1 MTTIPCHSER
11 NKIAWTYFCLALL
24 VAVLFVA
31 SLLTGHAALPLGHLV
46 LEPPNAG
53 TGMVRTILFEIRL
66 PRALLAVLVG
76 AALGL
81 SGAALQ
87 GFLRNPLADAG
98 IIGVSAS
105 ASLGAVLALYS
116 GLAAAFALA
125 LPLGGLLGA
134 GLSVALIYVLAGRD
148 AGILTLILA
157 GVAVNSFAGALTA
170 LVLNLAP
177 NPYAILEIVF
187 WLLGSLADRSFVHVG
202 LALPFILLGSAWLLT
217 TTRALD
223 ALSLGEDAARSL
235 GFSIARLRLAVIGG
249 TALCVGAA
257 VAVSGAIGFVGLV
270 VPHLLRPLAGQRPGA
285 LLGLSAFGGAALLLA
300 ADIGVRLIP
309 TQAELK
315 LGVVTALIGGPFF
328 LWLLLRMRRVLS

>member
-1 MTTIPCHSER
+1 MTSR
-11 NKIAWTYFCLALL
+11 NALL
-24 VAVLFVA
+24 WSYLGLTALVIALFCI
-31 SLLTGHAALPLGHLV
+31 SLLAGRAALPLGHLI
-46 LEPPNAG
+46 LQPANAG
-53 TGMVRTILFEIRL
+53 TEMVSTILFDIRL

-98 IIGVSAS
+98 VIGVSAT

-116 GLAAAFALA
+116 GLAASFALA

-134 GLSVALIYVLAGRD
+134 GLSVAVIYALAGRD
-148 AGILTLILA
+148 ASVLTLILA

-187 WLLGSLADRSFVHVG
+187 WLLGSLADRSFDHVW
-202 LALPFILLGSAWLLT
+202 LAAPFILIGAIWLLT
-217 TTRALD
+217 TSRALD
-223 ALSLGEDAARSL
+223 ALSLGEDAAQSL
-235 GFSIARLRLAVIGG
+235 GFSLTRVRLAVIGG

-257 VAVSGAIGFVGLV
+257 VAVSGAIGFIGLV

-285 LLGLSAFGGAALLLA
+285 LLGLSALGGAALLLA

-328 LWLLLRMRRVLS
+328 LWLLLRTRRVLP

>member
-1 MTTIPCHSER
+1 MTTRRGI
-11 NKIAWTYFCLALL
+11 KWTYGGLLLL
-24 VAVLFVA
+24 VSVLFPV
-31 SLLTGHAALPLGHLV
+31 SLLTGHAAMPLGHLV

-53 TGMVRTILFEIRL
+53 SEMVRTILFEIRL
-66 PRALLAVLVG
+66 PRALLAMLVG
-76 AALGL
+76 GALGL

-105 ASLGAVLALYS
+105 AALGAVLALYT
-116 GLAAAFALA
+116 GLAAGLMLA

-134 GLSVALIYVLAGRD
+134 GLSVALIYGLAGRD
-148 AGILTLILA
+148 ASILTLILA

-177 NPYAILEIVF
+177 NPYAVLEIVF
-187 WLLGSLADRSFVHVG
+187 WLLGSLADRSFDHVW
-202 LALPFILLGSAWLLT
+202 LALPFILAGGAWLLT
-217 TTRALD
+217 TARALD
-223 ALSLGEDAARSL
+223 ALSLGEDAAQSL
-235 GFSIARLRLAVIGG
+235 GFSMARLRLAVIGG

-285 LLGLSAFGGAALLLA
+285 LLGLSACGGAALLLA
-300 ADIGVRLIP
+300 ADIGVRLVP

-315 LGVVTALIGGPFF
+315 LGVVTALVGGPFF
-328 LWLLLRMRRVLS
+328 LWLLLRTRRALP

>member
-1 MTTIPCHSER
+1 MNSRIEWMY
-11 NKIAWTYFCLALL
+11 AGLALL
-24 VAVLFVA
+24 VAALFVV
-31 SLLTGHAALPLGHLV
+31 SLLIGHAALPLGQL
-46 LEPPNAG
+46 LAPSDDSA
-53 TGMVRTILFEIRL
+53 GMVCTILFEIRL
-66 PRALLAVLVG
+66 PRAILAVLVG

-105 ASLGAVLALYS
+105 ASLGAVLMLYS
-116 GLAAAFALA
+116 GIAASFALA
-125 LPLGGLLGA
+125 LPAGGLLGA
-134 GLSVALIYVLAGRD
+134 GLSVALIYALAGRD
-148 AGILTLILA
+148 ASILTLILA

-187 WLLGSLADRSFVHVG
+187 WLLGSLADRSFDQVW
-202 LALPFILLGSAWLLT
+202 LSLPFILLGGAWLLT
-217 TTRALD
+217 TGRALD
-223 ALSLGEDAARSL
+223 ALSLGDDTAQSL
-235 GFSIARLRLAVIGG
+235 GFSLLRLRLAVIGG

-270 VPHLLRPLAGQRPGA
+270 VPHLLRPWVGQRPGA
-285 LLGLSAFGGAALLLA
+285 LLGVSALGGAALLLA

-328 LWLLLRMRRVLS
+328 LWLLLHTRRTSA

>member
-1 MTTIPCHSER
+1 MIRSR
-11 NKIAWTYFCLALL
+11 SLRAYAVLALI
-24 VAVLFVA
+24 VCVLFVS
-31 SLLTGHAALPLGHLV
+31 SLLAGHAALPLGYLI

-53 TGMVRTILFEIRL
+53 TEMVRTILFEIRL
-66 PRALLAVLVG
+66 PRAILAVLVG

-116 GLAAAFALA
+116 GLAAGFMLA

-134 GLSVALIYVLAGRD
+134 GLSIALIYMLAGRD
-148 AGILTLILA
+148 ASMLTLILA

-177 NPYAILEIVF
+177 NPYAVLEIVF
-187 WLLGSLADRSFVHVG
+187 WLLGSLADRSFDHVW
-202 LALPFILLGSAWLLT
+202 LALPFILAGGAWLLT
-217 TTRALD
+217 TARALD
-223 ALSLGEDAARSL
+223 ALSLGEDAAQSL
-235 GFSIARLRLAVIGG
+235 GFSLARLRLAVIGG

-257 VAVSGAIGFVGLV
+257 VAVSGAIGFIGLV

-285 LLGLSAFGGAALLLA
+285 LLGLSALGGAALLLA

-328 LWLLLRMRRVLS
+328 LWLLLRTRRVMP

>member
-1 MTTIPCHSER
+1 MMGMNPQRILVVY
-11 NKIAWTYFCLALL
+11 AALALL
-24 VAVLFVA
+24 VAALFLV
-31 SLLTGHAALPLGHLV
+31 SLLAGRIALPLGHLV
-46 LEPPNAG
+46 LQPPNAG
-53 TGMVRTILFEIRL
+53 TEMVQTILWEIRL

-105 ASLGAVLALYS
+105 ASFGAVLALYS
-116 GLAAAFALA
+116 GLAAGFALA

-134 GLSVALIYVLAGRD
+134 GLSVAVIYLLAGRD
-148 AGILTLILA
+148 ASILTLILA

-187 WLLGSLADRSFVHVG
+187 WLLGSLADRSFDHLG
-202 LALPFILLGSAWLLT
+202 LAAPFILAGGAWLLT
-217 TTRALD
+217 TARGLD
-223 ALSLGEDAARSL
+223 ALSLGEDAAQSL
-235 GFSIARLRLAVIGG
+235 GFSLARLRLAVIGG

-257 VAVSGAIGFVGLV
+257 VAVTGAIGFVGLV

-328 LWLLLRMRRVLS
+328 LWLLLRTRRAML

>member
-1 MTTIPCHSER
+1 MTSR
-11 NKIAWTYFCLALL
+11 NALL
-24 VAVLFVA
+24 WSYLGLTALVIALFCI
-31 SLLTGHAALPLGHLV
+31 SLLVGRAALPLGHLI
-46 LEPPNAG
+46 LQPANAG
-53 TGMVRTILFEIRL
+53 TEMASMILFDIRL

-98 IIGVSAS
+98 VIGVSAT

-116 GLAAAFALA
+116 GLAASFALA

-134 GLSVALIYVLAGRD
+134 GLSVAVIYALAGRD
-148 AGILTLILA
+148 VSVLTLILA

-187 WLLGSLADRSFVHVG
+187 WLLGSLADRSFDHVW
-202 LALPFILLGSAWLLT
+202 LSAPFILIGAIWLLT
-217 TTRALD
+217 TGRALD
-223 ALSLGEDAARSL
+223 ALSLGEDAAQSL
-235 GFSIARLRLAVIGG
+235 GFKLMRVRLAVIGG

-257 VAVSGAIGFVGLV
+257 VAVSGAIGFIGLV

-285 LLGLSAFGGAALLLA
+285 LLGLSALGGAALLLA
-300 ADIGVRLIP
+300 ADIGVRLVP

-328 LWLLLRMRRVLS
+328 LWLLLRTRRVLP

>member
-1 MTTIPCHSER
+1 MTHTNSIRWAYIGLS
-11 NKIAWTYFCLALL
+11 ISVLL
-24 VAVLFVA
+24 LFVL
-31 SLLTGHAALPLGHLV
+31 SLLAGRVALPLGHLV
-46 LEPPNAG
+46 LEPANAG
-53 TGMVRTILFEIRL
+53 TEMVKTILWEIRL
-66 PRALLAVLVG
+66 PRAVLAVLVG

-116 GLAAAFALA
+116 GLAASVALA

-134 GLSVALIYVLAGRD
+134 GLSVALIYLLAGRD
-148 AGILTLILA
+148 ASILTLILA

-187 WLLGSLADRSFVHVG
+187 WLLGSLADRSFDHVW
-202 LALPFILLGSAWLLT
+202 LAAPFILLGSALLMT
-217 TTRALD
+217 TRRALD
-223 ALSLGEDAARSL
+223 ALSLGEDAAHSL
-235 GFSIARLRLAVIGG
+235 GFDIARLRLAVIGG

-285 LLGLSAFGGAALLLA
+285 LLGLSALGGAALLLA

-309 TQAELK
+309 SQAELK
-315 LGVVTALIGGPFF
+315 LGVVTALVGGPFF
-328 LWLLLRMRRVLS
+328 LWLLLRSRRVLP